1 MKELKVPAATPTCA
15 MHSVPVVMNVDHP
28 PRSHRIVQIDH
39 SVSYMVM
46 MHLVVHVNYGEIS
59 AVNVISLTDAQNVMK
74 DSMSL
79 ECIALENFGETNYR

>member
-15 MHSVPVVMNVDHP
+15 MHSVLVVMNVDHP

-46 MHLVVHVNYGEIS
+46 MHHV
-59 AVNVISLTDAQNVMK
+59 QNLLKRYMR
-74 DSMSL
+74 DLDLMHMQQ
-79 ECIALENFGETNYR
+79 N